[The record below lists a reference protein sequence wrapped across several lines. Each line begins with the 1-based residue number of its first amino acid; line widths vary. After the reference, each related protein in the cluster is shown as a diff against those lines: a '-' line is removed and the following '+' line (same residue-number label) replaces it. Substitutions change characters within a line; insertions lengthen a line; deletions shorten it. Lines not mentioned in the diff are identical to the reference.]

1 MSRARRCCTAFAAVL
16 AIALAGAAGAEA
28 ANLPYGFAD
37 KALYE
42 GLRQPTAVTVA
53 PNGTVFVAE
62 KRGLVLSF
70 RGRHDRRPTVVADLR
85 RVVHSFDERGM
96 TGIEVDPR
104 FPKRPYIYV
113 GYTLNAPL
121 GLPAP
126 VWGLAKRKSA
136 DGEEDCLGGIPDLGY
151 RRGCVVSSRVSR
163 LPIGKRGKAGPEEVL
178 LTDWCQQF
186 GSHSIGEL
194 AFDRSGALLVGGGE
208 GAYFAAPDTGNRG
221 NPVGVCGDPPG
232 AGGALRAQ
240 DLRTPGDPVTLDGT
254 IARINPLNGAA
265 AAGNPSTAPG
275 NEGRIIA
282 YGLRNPFRFA
292 LRPGADEVWIA
303 DVGWVRNEEIDVA
316 NLDRVRNFGWPCFEG
331 NSRQPRY
338 KRLRSP
344 ICTSINPKTDVV
356 DPFFTYRHGDEV
368 VAGEDCRESGPA
380 AISGIE
386 FDRGPHFPFPFD
398 GAMLFAD
405 YIRGCIWSIGPG
417 RFGKPDRRGLA
428 LFETGAATP
437 IDLTSSPGGMLYVDI
452 AGGSIHELSYRGPTA
467 ELRVRTR
474 PKALRVGIGE
484 RTELGGARVTVRRG
498 ASMRLTAPRV
508 VRRGGRVLEF
518 RRWSDGGSRSHR
530 LRIDGDRTVT
540 ARYRCRKRCGGKP
553 GDGAG

>member
-1 MSRARRCCTAFAAVL
+1 MSRARRSCAVL
-16 AIALAGAAGAEA
+16 AATLAAGLLTAAGASGA
-28 ANLPYGFAD
+28 KLPPGFAD
-37 KALYE
+37 KVLYD

-53 PNGTVFVAE
+53 PNGTVFVTE
-62 KRGLVLSF
+62 KRGRVLSF
-70 RGRHDRRPTVVADLR
+70 RGRHDRRPTVVADLH

-104 FPKRPYIYV
+104 YPKRPYIYV
-113 GYTLNAPL
+113 AYTLNAPP

-126 VWGLAKRKSA
+126 FWGLSAKKPS
-136 DGEEDCLGGIPDLGY
+136 GGVEGCLGGVPDLAY
-151 RRGCVVSSRVSR
+151 QRGCVVSSRVSR
-163 LPIGKRGKAGPEEVL
+163 LPIGRHGKAGPEEVL

-208 GAYFAAPDTGNRG
+208 GANFAVPDTGNRG

-254 IARINPLNGAA
+254 IARIDPRDAA
-265 AAGNPSTAPG
+265 PAAGNPSPAPG
-275 NEGRIIA
+275 NEGRIVA

-292 LRPGADEVWIA
+292 LRPDSDEIWIA
-303 DVGWVRNEEIDVA
+303 DVGWVRNEEINVA
-316 NLDRVRNFGWPCFEG
+316 DLDRVRNFGWPCFEG
-331 NSRQPRY
+331 NSRQSRY
-338 KRLRSP
+338 KRLRNP
-344 ICTSINPKTDVV
+344 ICTSMNPKTDVS

-368 VAGEDCRESGPA
+368 VAGEECNDGGPA

-398 GAMLFAD
+398 GALLFAD

-417 RFGKPDRRGLA
+417 RFGRPDRRGLA
-428 LFETGAATP
+428 LFETEAATP
-437 IDLTSSPGGMLYVDI
+437 IDLTSSPGGLLYVDI
-452 AGGSIHELSYRGPTA
+452 AGGSVHEISYRGPTS
-467 ELRVRTR
+467 ELRVKTR
-474 PKALRVGIGE
+474 PKAMRVGIGE
-484 RTELGGARVTVRRG
+484 RTELGGVAVTVRRG
-498 ASMRLTAPRV
+498 ASMRLSAPKV

-530 LRIDGDRTVT
+530 LRVAGNRTVT
-540 ARYRCRKRCGGKP
+540 ALYRCRKHCR
-553 GDGAG
+553 GA